1 MYIVDTLYD
10 VQGHTGNSYYVRFIE
25 ADTGQIWDN
34 TNKKLAD
41 LPDYGDQA
49 IMLIE
54 TGTNGQ
60 FPVVVPD
67 DLPKGHRYD
76 YVVSKMD
83 GSEPANT
90 DDVKKQKTFTNGD
103 IFGF

>member
-10 VQGHTGNSYYVRFIE
+10 ALGHTGNSYYSRFIE

-34 TNKKLAD
+34 VNEELAD
-41 LPDYGDQA
+41 LPDYEDQA
-49 IMLIE
+49 ITLVE
-54 TGTNGQ
+54 VGVNGQ
-60 FPVVVPD
+60 FPVVVPTN
-67 DLPKGHRYD
+67 LPKGHRYD
-76 YVVSKMD
+76 YVVSQMD

-90 DDVKKQKTFTNGD
+90 DDIKKQRTFTHGS